1 MATTN
6 PTDQA
11 QRFTNQTARETEQAA
26 ERIRELNE
34 QVLDFGRKAGLN
46 FLEAYE
52 STLRTFADYQD
63 RVADSSQVEWV
74 SSIARAQA
82 NFTREVTN
90 AYASTARDLLK

>member
-1 MATTN
+1 MSGTTE
-6 PTDQA
+6 QA
-11 QRFTNQTARETEQAA
+11 QNTVNQAAQDTEAAA

-34 QVLDFGRKAGLN
+34 QVLEFGRKAGLN

-52 STLRTFADYQD
+52 STLQTFADYQD

-82 NFTREVTN
+82 NFTREVTRV
-90 AYASTARDLLK
+90 YTGTARDLLK

>member
-1 MATTN
+1 MATN

-11 QRFTNQTARETEQAA
+11 QQFAQQTAQDTEAAA

-34 QVLDFGRKAGLN
+34 QILEWGRKAGLS

-52 STLRTFADYQD
+52 SNLRTFADYQD
-63 RVADSSQVEWV
+63 RVADSSQVEWI

-82 NFTREVTN
+82 NFTREVTRVYT
-90 AYASTARDLLK
+90 ATARDLLK

>member
-1 MATTN
+1 MASN
-6 PTDQA
+6 PADQA
-11 QRFTNQTARETEQAA
+11 QQFTNQTTEQAEQAA

-34 QVLDFGRKAGLN
+34 QILEWGRKAGLN

-63 RVADSSQVEWV
+63 RVADSSQVEWI

-82 NFTREVTN
+82 NFTREVTR
-90 AYASTARDLLK
+90 AYTATARDLLK